1 MTPSNPTSP
10 DQREVPTDSRSRHGG
25 DGARGPL
32 WLAPVAVCLSLVVLT
47 LFHGTDAV
55 AQLHPAMP
63 SLLIAVLAFA
73 ACACPARFAIAAS
86 LIVVVLWSWM
96 ETRTPNGLDGLPGQL
111 IRLIVVTGLVAWL
124 ARLKGQLADAQRS
137 ARVDSLTGLPNR
149 QALIEAL
156 NAELGRAKRFGRPFT
171 LALLDCDGFK
181 QINDL
186 RGHLAGDE
194 VLRRIG
200 ESLRRQTRP
209 YDCAGRWGGDE
220 FLIVLS
226 EVDHHEAPLI
236 AERLRAALR
245 HNVERDHPSLTFSL
259 GVVTLRNA
267 DLNWQECV
275 RKADEA
281 MYAAKRVGR
290 GRTRFEICQPANAP
304 VVHKD

>member
-1 MTPSNPTSP
+1 MTSSSPTSP
-10 DQREVPTDSRSRHGG
+10 DQREVPPDSRSRHGV
-25 DGARGPL
+25 DGPRGSM

-47 LFHGTDAV
+47 LLHGPDPTG
-55 AQLHPAMP
+55 QLHSVMQW
-63 SLLIAVLAFA
+63 LLIAVLATA
-73 ACACPARFAIAAS
+73 AWTCSARFAVTAS
-86 LIVVVLWSWM
+86 LIVVVLWSGM
-96 ETRTPNGLDGLPGQL
+96 ATRTSSGLVGLPGHL
-111 IRLIVVTGLVAWL
+111 IRLIVVMGLVAWL

-156 NAELGRAKRFGRPFT
+156 NAELSRAKRFGRPFT

-226 EVDHHEAPLI
+226 EVDHHDAPLI

-245 HNVERDHPSLTFSL
+245 HDVERDHPSLTFSL
-259 GVVTLRNA
+259 GVVTLRSA

-275 RKADEA
+275 RQADEA
-281 MYAAKRVGR
+281 MYAAKRLGR
-290 GRTRFEICQPANAP
+290 DQTRFEVAP
-304 VVHKD
+304 GK